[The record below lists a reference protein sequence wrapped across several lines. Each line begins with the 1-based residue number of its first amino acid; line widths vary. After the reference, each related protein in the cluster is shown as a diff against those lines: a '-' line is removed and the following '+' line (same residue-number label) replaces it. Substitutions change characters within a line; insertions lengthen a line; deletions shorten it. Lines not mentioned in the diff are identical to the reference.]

1 MAELSEQE
9 FEELMGHAEDGHTEI
24 VLEAVDRDRGLLA
37 RANQCGERLLE
48 YAAYRGRVDLVGA
61 LLDRGADIHARNN
74 YAEDALMRA
83 CYSGDADLAM
93 VTLLLDRGANLLA
106 VSNYARSALYTAA
119 RCGYI
124 DKCLLLL
131 SRGADLMAVDN
142 IGRTALDRLSTRNPQ
157 TGRDFSEQEQE
168 ARRYLLRAAFEEG
181 PHISQKRRRAWER
194 RKNAMM
200 VMAGCGFQPLKAR
213 RELELE
219 MNPPLPPDVPIPA
232 QAVETEEEERAL
244 RRMSVFG
251 NEGIWKHM
259 VSFM

>member
-1 MAELSEQE
+1 
-9 FEELMGHAEDGHTEI
+9 
-24 VLEAVDRDRGLLA
+24 
-37 RANQCGERLLE
+37 
-48 YAAYRGRVDLVGA
+48 
-61 LLDRGADIHARNN
+61 
-74 YAEDALMRA
+74 
-83 CYSGDADLAM
+83 
-93 VTLLLDRGANLLA
+93 
-106 VSNYARSALYTAA
+106 
-119 RCGYI
+119 
-124 DKCLLLL
+124 
-131 SRGADLMAVDN
+131 MAVN
-142 IGRTALDRLSTRNPQ
+142 NKGRTALDDLSKFNRQ
-157 TGRDFSEQEQE
+157 AHRDFSEQEQE

-244 RRMSVFG
+244 RRMFVFG